1 MEKQRGQDVDKGV
14 VVRTAPGPAAAAA
27 AAGAAMDDNGG
38 GKSGRASTAKHKAK
52 VAA

>member
-1 MEKQRGQDVDKGV
+1 MEKKRGQDVDKDV
-14 VVRTAPGPAAAAA
+14 VVRTAPGAAAAA
-27 AAGAAMDDNGG
+27 AAGAAMDVDGG